1 MVHVILLLSNGHIEE
16 INIPLTSKKLQTN
29 VEKNITD
36 QLAKKY
42 FKTCGKGKTKK
53 INDWKID
60 ENHLFAFGFE
70 DGDIENNHELPPDK
84 EGNEFKC
91 YGDILMVKTNYKK
104 QILSMSVDDYETIYN
119 SLFGNNDELS
129 DYSEDEGECIDE
141 EEKDSDN
148 EIDEI
153 DYDSD
158 QTNETE
164 SDNNDSDNE
173 SDDDDELITEIG
185 NETDNIDSIKNEIRL
200 KNIETLNQI
209 IKNQN
214 MTNTIEESIFDFT
227 CNESKKRKI
236 PIRWDNI
243 SFKKIYCNK
252 SRSIYSNI
260 KADSY
265 IKNTNLIKKIK
276 AKEIELSNIGSM
288 ACQALFPEHWKK
300 MLDEK
305 YKKDQFTYNSKPEAM
320 TDQFKCG
327 RCKSRECSYYEMQT
341 RSADEAM
348 TIFVTCI
355 NCGNRWKQ

>member
-1 MVHVILLLSNGHIEE
+1 
-16 INIPLTSKKLQTN
+16 
-29 VEKNITD
+29 
-36 QLAKKY
+36 
-42 FKTCGKGKTKK
+42 
-53 INDWKID
+53 
-60 ENHLFAFGFE
+60 
-70 DGDIENNHELPPDK
+70 
-84 EGNEFKC
+84 
-91 YGDILMVKTNYKK
+91 
-104 QILSMSVDDYETIYN
+104 MSVDDYETIYN

-276 AKEIELSNIGSM
+276 AKEIET
-288 ACQALFPEHWKK
+288 F
-300 MLDEK
+300 
-305 YKKDQFTYNSKPEAM
+305 
-320 TDQFKCG
+320 
-327 RCKSRECSYYEMQT
+327 
-341 RSADEAM
+341 
-348 TIFVTCI
+348 
-355 NCGNRWKQ
+355 